1 MQYDKDDVEL
11 TTAEDPKKLGKVVE
25 SISTE
30 VIYTNINSNNV

>member
-11 TTAEDPKKLGKVVE
+11 TRAEDQKKVVE

-30 VIYTNINSNNV
+30 VIDTNISSNNV